1 MSRIGFKPIAV
12 PKNVDVQCDE
22 LGNVTVKGPK
32 GTLNVKIAREL
43 SLKQEDGMLSI
54 ERPTNN
60 RRHRSQHGL
69 ARTLIHNCIVGVT
82 EGHKKTLEVIGVGY
96 RVAVEGQGLNLSLG
110 YSHPVKVAPVEGISF
125 EVKAEDKTRIQQI
138 VVSGIDKASVGQ
150 VAADIRKTRKP
161 DPYKGKGV
169 RYQGEVIKL
178 KPGKRAAGK

>member
-1 MSRIGFKPIAV
+1 MSRIGLKPITV
-12 PKNVDVQCDE
+12 PKNVEIESDV

-32 GTLNVKIAREL
+32 GELKVRIAREL
-43 SLKQEDGMLSI
+43 TLVQEGGLLTIS
-54 ERPTNN
+54 RPTNQ

-69 ARTLIHNCIVGVT
+69 ARTLIHNCVVGVT
-82 EGHKKTLEVIGVGY
+82 EGHKKTLEIVGVGY
-96 RVAVEGQGLNLSLG
+96 RVAAEGQGLNLSLG
-110 YSHPVKVAPVEGISF
+110 YSHPVKVAPVDGVAF
-125 EVKAEDKTRIQQI
+125 DVKSDDRSRTQQI
-138 VVSGIDKASVGQ
+138 VVAGIDKARVGQ